1 MYIIRPNTLLHIYS
15 THPNSYSVCYTMK
28 PIIKFRLSLL
38 FLLLVSQS
46 ITSESKC
53 NKTCD
58 LALAS
63 YYIRPGTTLANISK
77 VMQSNVVSKAEDISI
92 YNIYTILSV
101 DSVQVYTRLNV
112 PFPCDCINDEFLG
125 HTFLYKL
132 RHGDSYASIATTT
145 FGNLVTEEWIE
156 RVNVYPRTYVP
167 DSVMINVTVNCSC
180 GNGEVSKD
188 YGLFITYPLRPDD
201 TLESIAKYTK
211 VKGELLQRYNPG
223 VNFSQGRGLVYI
235 PGKDENGV
243 YVPLPSRKAGHL
255 ARSLVAAGIC
265 IRGVCMVLLLAICI
279 YVRYFRKKNGE
290 EESKLPPEDSMSD
303 DTLAKIATKADL
315 DEGLLQNFNQDAN
328 FSKGSG
334 IVFIPGRD
342 ENGVYVPLPS
352 RKAGHLARSLVAAG
366 ICIRGVCMVLL
377 LAICIYVRYFRKKN
391 GEESKL
397 PPEDSMSPSTKDG
410 DKDSYSD
417 TRSKYILVDKSPKF
431 SYKVLANATEN
442 FSLAK
447 KIGQGG
453 FGEVYYGVLG
463 GKKVAI
469 KKMKTQATREFL
481 SELKVLTSVRHLNLV
496 HLIGY
501 CVEGF
506 LFLVYEYMENG
517 NLSQHLHNSE
527 KELMTLSR
535 RMKIAL
541 DVARGLEYIHD
552 HSVPVYIHRDI
563 KSDNILLNKNFNGK
577 IADFGLTKLTNIANS
592 TDNTNHMAGTFGY
605 MPPENAYGRISRK
618 MDVYAFGV
626 VLYEL
631 ISAKAAVI
639 MIDKNEFESHEIKT
653 NESTDEY
660 KSLVALFDEVM
671 DQKGDPIEGL
681 RKLVDPRL
689 GDNYSIDSISKMAKL
704 AKACINR
711 DPKQRPKMRDVVVSL
726 MKLISTIDDESRTD
740 SAELSLDVEHDSN

>member
-1 MYIIRPNTLLHIYS
+1 MNLKNGL
-15 THPNSYSVCYTMK
+15 
-28 PIIKFRLSLL
+28 LL
-38 FLLLVSQS
+38 FILFLDCVFFKVE
-46 ITSESKC
+46 TKC
-53 NKTCD
+53 VKGCD
-58 LALAS
+58 VALAS
-63 YYIRPGTTLANISK
+63 YYIMPSIQLINVSNFIQSKIVLTNSFDVIMSYNRVVVFDKSGLIS
-77 VMQSNVVSKAEDISI
+77 
-92 YNIYTILSV
+92 
-101 DSVQVYTRLNV
+101 YTRINV
-112 PFPCDCINDEFLG
+112 PFPCECIGGEFLG
-125 HTFLYKL
+125 HVFEYTTKE
-132 RHGDSYASIATTT
+132 GDDYDLIANTYYASLTTVELLKK
-145 FGNLVTEEWIE
+145 FNSYDPNHIPVKAK
-156 RVNVYPRTYVP
+156 
-167 DSVMINVTVNCSC
+167 INVTVICSC
-180 GNGEVSKD
+180 GNSQISKD
-188 YGLFITYPLRPDD
+188 FGLFVTYPLR
-201 TLESIAKYTK
+201 
-211 VKGELLQRYNPG
+211 
-223 VNFSQGRGLVYI
+223 
-235 PGKDENGV
+235 
-243 YVPLPSRKAGHL
+243 
-255 ARSLVAAGIC
+255 
-265 IRGVCMVLLLAICI
+265 
-279 YVRYFRKKNGE
+279 
-290 EESKLPPEDSMSD
+290 SD

-352 RKAGHLARSLVAAG
+352 RSLVAAG

>member
-1 MYIIRPNTLLHIYS
+1 
-15 THPNSYSVCYTMK
+15 MK

-243 YVPLPSRKAGHL
+243 YVPLPSRKAGFTFKLTRELAILMTIYFCHL

-290 EESKLPPEDSMSD
+290 EESKLPPEDSMS
-303 DTLAKIATKADL
+303 
-315 DEGLLQNFNQDAN
+315 
-328 FSKGSG
+328 
-334 IVFIPGRD
+334 
-342 ENGVYVPLPS
+342 
-352 RKAGHLARSLVAAG
+352 
-366 ICIRGVCMVLL
+366 
-377 LAICIYVRYFRKKN
+377 
-391 GEESKL
+391 
-397 PPEDSMSPSTKDG
+397 PSTKDG
-410 DKDSYSD
+410 IC
-417 TRSKYILVDKSPKF
+417 TTFVLKF
-431 SYKVLANATEN
+431 LA
-442 FSLAK
+442 
-447 KIGQGG
+447 
-453 FGEVYYGVLG
+453 
-463 GKKVAI
+463 
-469 KKMKTQATREFL
+469 
-481 SELKVLTSVRHLNLV
+481 
-496 HLIGY
+496 
-501 CVEGF
+501 
-506 LFLVYEYMENG
+506 
-517 NLSQHLHNSE
+517 
-527 KELMTLSR
+527 
-535 RMKIAL
+535 
-541 DVARGLEYIHD
+541 
-552 HSVPVYIHRDI
+552 
-563 KSDNILLNKNFNGK
+563 
-577 IADFGLTKLTNIANS
+577 
-592 TDNTNHMAGTFGY
+592 
-605 MPPENAYGRISRK
+605 
-618 MDVYAFGV
+618 
-626 VLYEL
+626 
-631 ISAKAAVI
+631 
-639 MIDKNEFESHEIKT
+639 
-653 NESTDEY
+653 
-660 KSLVALFDEVM
+660 
-671 DQKGDPIEGL
+671 
-681 RKLVDPRL
+681 
-689 GDNYSIDSISKMAKL
+689 
-704 AKACINR
+704 
-711 DPKQRPKMRDVVVSL
+711 
-726 MKLISTIDDESRTD
+726 
-740 SAELSLDVEHDSN
+740 

>member
-1 MYIIRPNTLLHIYS
+1 MNLKNGL
-15 THPNSYSVCYTMK
+15 
-28 PIIKFRLSLL
+28 LL
-38 FLLLVSQS
+38 FILFLDCVFFKVE
-46 ITSESKC
+46 TKC
-53 NKTCD
+53 VKGCD
-58 LALAS
+58 VALAS
-63 YYIRPGTTLANISK
+63 YYIMPSIQLINVSNFIQSKIVLTNSFDVIMSYNRVVVFDKSGLIS
-77 VMQSNVVSKAEDISI
+77 
-92 YNIYTILSV
+92 
-101 DSVQVYTRLNV
+101 YTRINV
-112 PFPCDCINDEFLG
+112 PFPCECIGGEFLG
-125 HTFLYKL
+125 HVFEYTTKE
-132 RHGDSYASIATTT
+132 GDDYDLIANTYYASLTTVELLKK
-145 FGNLVTEEWIE
+145 FNSYDPNHIPVKAK
-156 RVNVYPRTYVP
+156 
-167 DSVMINVTVNCSC
+167 INVTVICSC
-180 GNGEVSKD
+180 GNSQISKD
-188 YGLFITYPLRPDD
+188 FGLFVTYPLR
-201 TLESIAKYTK
+201 
-211 VKGELLQRYNPG
+211 
-223 VNFSQGRGLVYI
+223 
-235 PGKDENGV
+235 
-243 YVPLPSRKAGHL
+243 
-255 ARSLVAAGIC
+255 
-265 IRGVCMVLLLAICI
+265 
-279 YVRYFRKKNGE
+279 
-290 EESKLPPEDSMSD
+290 SD